1 MEQLLARDFA
11 VQGEPQTADDW
22 GVGLGAAVYLRAYE
36 APPAPASALWGGV
49 NSHKINAPEVRG
61 ARTIAPGADLG
72 STGLDRI
79 PHIPAL
85 LVVVGALWAM
95 DKFW

>member
-11 VQGEPQTADDW
+11 VQGEPQTFDDW
-22 GVGLGAAVYLRAYE
+22 GIGIGADLYLRAYE
-36 APPAPASALWGGV
+36 PPPAPAAALWGGV
-49 NSHKINAPEVRG
+49 NSHKVGNPELRG
-61 ARTIAPGADLG
+61 SRTVMPGSNL
-72 STGLDRI
+72 SKTGLDRI
-79 PHIPAL
+79 PSVPAL